1 MAKFHEYIYNRANN
15 GKTFCYGKIQDD
27 SNFHVVCSNEE
38 YDGIAGDIDAAE
50 LNTWKKICEYLYK
63 NYRKDIEQ
71 IETC

>member
-63 NYRKDIEQ
+63 NYRKDIVE
-71 IETC
+71 ITTC